1 MLQKL
6 KKLGSTFCFHF
17 LFQIERPLDR
27 LSSREPAD
35 FEHDAFLFYD
45 DESRE
50 IGNEIWKYLESKG
63 TKLFIED
70 QRAGQRAISNLDYVI
85 GNCYWTIVI
94 LTRKA
99 LKDRTF
105 TLQLISLLQSFL
117 VDKKIRLI
125 PVLLDTRYGDIPD
138 AIRFVTYVGVDENK
152 RYLERL
158 HCTLKGTLFDLR
170 FCVIIGHLNYS
181 NYRIIRSWET
191 YIKCS
196 V

>member
-1 MLQKL
+1 M
-6 KKLGSTFCFHF
+6 
-17 LFQIERPLDR
+17 DR

-94 LTRKA
+94 LTRKT
-99 LKDRTF
+99 LKDRTLQF
-105 TLQLISLLQSFL
+105 QLISLSGSFL
-117 VDKKIRLI
+117 EGKKNRLI
-125 PVLLDTRYGDIPD
+125 PVLVDTRHGDIPD
-138 AIRFVTYVGVDENK
+138 AIQFVTYVVVDKNK

-158 HCTLKGTLFDLR
+158 YCALQGID
-170 FCVIIGHLNYS
+170 I
-181 NYRIIRSWET
+181 
-191 YIKCS
+191 
-196 V
+196 